1 MGGEGVKVALQ
12 RLHVHRMMHHRLR
25 AVHQHFGAVL
35 MGQRRQSGDGI
46 FSSQHVRYL
55 GNGQQAGTLVKQAGD
70 RIQLQRTVLVQR
82 DHPQLRPDS
91 GAQHLPR
98 HDIGVMLHRADDDVV
113 ARADVGVSP
122 AVRHEVNAFR
132 GAANKHQFLRRAGVE
147 ERRRPLAHLLHA
159 RRSFRAEGMNAAMH
173 RRIAVAVKFRLGV
186 NHRFRLLR
194 AGGAVEV
201 GQRLAINLAIE
212 KREIRA
218 HAFHRKCHAL
228 PPGKR
233 WPIRASICCL
243 SASSSIASVSS
254 AAKA

>member
-1 MGGEGVKVALQ
+1 MV
-12 RLHVHRMMHHRLR
+12 
-25 AVHQHFGAVL
+25 
-35 MGQRRQSGDGI
+35 
-46 FSSQHVRYL
+46 
-55 GNGQQAGTLVKQAGD
+55 QQAGTLVKQAGD

-82 DHPQLRPDS
+82 DHPQLRPHS

-98 HDIGVMLHRADDDVV
+98 HDIGVVLHRADDDVV

-147 ERRRPLAHLLHA
+147 ERRRPLAHLLHS

-201 GQRLAINLAIE
+201 GQRLVPLTSRLRSGKSARTRSTENVMPY
-212 KREIRA
+212 
-218 HAFHRKCHAL
+218 L
-228 PPGKR
+228 PANAGLYAP
-233 WPIRASICCL
+233 
-243 SASSSIASVSS
+243 VS
-254 AAKA
+254 AA